1 MHRIA
6 LIAVFTA
13 LSAAPS
19 LAQSFEGNWGCRDA
33 TSAKAGIL
41 TIYGSV
47 YGFASTTMADA
58 ASGTGTITGYEDGV
72 AFNDGG
78 LKSARNI
85 VAGRVIADSRDV
97 LTLREANYPPVH
109 YIPRQDVDMAQLQR
123 TDHASYCPY
132 KGDCSYFSL
141 VAGGERGRNAVW
153 SYESPYDAVATIKD
167 HLAFYPD
174 RVDSLVETP
183 TA

>member
-1 MHRIA
+1 MTARSIRIPDA
-6 LIAVFTA
+6 AHPIAVTRN
-13 LSAAPS
+13 PS
-19 LAQSFEGNWGCRDA
+19 RVVV
-33 TSAKAGIL
+33 T
-41 TIYGSV
+41 
-47 YGFASTTMADA
+47 
-58 ASGTGTITGYEDGV
+58 
-72 AFNDGG
+72 
-78 LKSARNI
+78 

-153 SYESPYDAVATIKD
+153 SYESPYDAVSTIKD